1 MTDKFDKF
9 MKWATELND
18 DGYRGIREDAPEKIK
33 MEAKK
38 ADEEYYEPMICQ
50 EDKCGA
56 YYGGRCHYKD

>member
-1 MTDKFDKF
+1 MTDMFDKF

-38 ADEEYYEPMICQ
+38 ADEEYYRRT
-50 EDKCGA
+50 
-56 YYGGRCHYKD
+56 GRHMLHINY